1 MTFVMNVPMPIRL
14 VAPAAADR
22 IVHCSR
28 TGTVGSPRPVK
39 WSHDQTAR

>member
-1 MTFVMNVPMPIRL
+1 MTFVMNVPRPMRL

-22 IVHCSR
+22 IVDCSW

-39 WSHDQTAR
+39 WSQAQTAR